1 MSSLLRCLS
10 ISPVSLPPSSPR
22 RAWGRW
28 GRSCALGWT
37 TLERLGGVSTL
48 ERGDECPLP
57 DIQRQERLDDYK
69 KFLVKALN
77 TSDEDLS

>member
-1 MSSLLRCLS
+1 M
-10 ISPVSLPPSSPR
+10 
-22 RAWGRW
+22 GD
-28 GRSCALGWT
+28 SCALGWT

-57 DIQRQERLDDYK
+57 IQRQERLDDYK
-69 KFLVKALN
+69 KFLVKALD